1 MEPILVS
8 VIMPIYKTNKQYL
21 IEAIDSILNQSYKTF
36 ELLLIIDE
44 DPELG
49 TKKILEKKEDDRI
62 IIIENGQNKGLVY
75 SLNKGLECAKGKYIF
90 RMDSDDIALEHRLKK
105 QIEYFE
111 HHKEV
116 VVLGTYAKTFG
127 ADVKEFKSST
137 SDAQIKGELI
147 WKNPIVHPTVAFR
160 ASFIKKNNIRYR
172 LGDSE
177 DYRLWIELAF
187 KYNCVFAVLP
197 EILLKYRVHSEQ
209 ITYRDREKIL
219 DMEKNIVKLI
229 LQYCNIELEEK
240 EIDLFCTIKQ
250 GTPINFR
257 GFFAGLRILKK
268 IDKCIDNKITK
279 DVLKK
284 SYIKGLIKILR

>member
-111 HHKEV
+111 HHKEG